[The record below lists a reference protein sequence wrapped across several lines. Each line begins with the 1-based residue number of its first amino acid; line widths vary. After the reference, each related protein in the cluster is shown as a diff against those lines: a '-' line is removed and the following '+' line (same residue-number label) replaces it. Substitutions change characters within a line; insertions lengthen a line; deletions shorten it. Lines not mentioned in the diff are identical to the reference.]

1 CSVVFEARCLLTRV
15 FQRNL
20 SLPYFHGLNYL
31 LAPRAPV
38 ILCLMCPF
46 AICTFQFLA
55 SAVLCFMFLCTFS
68 TLYFVFAYIG
78 FMSVSLTFK
87 ALFNSALWIVSLGRE
102 NASLYD
108 IYVVDA
114 LV

>member
-1 CSVVFEARCLLTRV
+1 MKTSIALGGVVLQIVSCRGGLECYVFMFDFCEDCSVVFEARCLLTRV

-68 TLYFVFAYIG
+68 ALYFVFAYI
-78 FMSVSLTFK
+78 
-87 ALFNSALWIVSLGRE
+87 
-102 NASLYD
+102 
-108 IYVVDA
+108 
-114 LV
+114 